1 MYLFINFQ
9 FFSDEYL
16 IIRANAVLCTFVALY
31 FMIYCVK
38 CQLELHFFTTH
49 LGGDWEVLRGVI
61 KKRFI
66 AFRPHI
72 YVSAKF
78 GVCSFYG
85 FRETLSGH
93 DRQTHRHRHRTDV
106 LKPIFLVALFKN
118 IYTL

>member
-49 LGGDWEVLRGVI
+49 LGGDFGRVGRVI
-61 KKRFI
+61 KKLFNCVR
-66 AFRPHI
+66 
-72 YVSAKF
+72 SAHRLRVYAQF
-78 GVCSFYG
+78 AVCSSYG
-85 FRETLSGH
+85 VRETLSGH
-93 DRQTHRHRHRTDV
+93 DGQTDRRTDGQ
-106 LKPIFLVALFKN
+106 
-118 IYTL
+118 TDRRTDGQTDRRT